1 MPRTWKFHIVK
12 DLVQKR
18 DEFKWVLKG
27 DQKKVTESDPFPD
40 RAAARAAAREEI
52 QAIQKAEI
60 VDD

>member
-1 MPRTWKFHIVK
+1 MPRTWKFHIAK

-40 RAAARAAAREEI
+40 RAAARGGGDPSDP
-52 QAIQKAEI
+52 KS
-60 VDD
+60 